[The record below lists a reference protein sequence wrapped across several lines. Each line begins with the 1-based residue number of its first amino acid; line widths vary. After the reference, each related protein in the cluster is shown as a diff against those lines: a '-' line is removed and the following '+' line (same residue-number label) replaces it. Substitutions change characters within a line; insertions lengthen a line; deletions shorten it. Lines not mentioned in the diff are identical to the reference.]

1 MREKRS
7 LAFLNNI
14 VIERRMV
21 SFGLR
26 QTIRGIQEHLR
37 VTLPRQNTDQ
47 MPFPGYEKI
56 REKFFDNEM
65 VDTLVNCTNK
75 KLESYRQ
82 QISNYAKHE
91 LKDTNAVEIR
101 SLLGVQKLRSP

>member
-1 MREKRS
+1 
-7 LAFLNNI
+7 
-14 VIERRMV
+14 MV

-56 REKFFDNEM
+56 WENFFDNEM
-65 VDTLVNCTNK
+65 VEMIN
-75 KLESYRQ
+75 
-82 QISNYAKHE
+82 
-91 LKDTNAVEIR
+91 
-101 SLLGVQKLRSP
+101 